1 MRTWPSLD
9 MHAHVSVAIE
19 PADLTGL
26 NAVIFAVTR
35 SLEEADQALQRRDD
49 LTIWGVGCHPG
60 LVQAQ
65 QAFSPDRFC
74 QQVELTPF
82 VGELG
87 LDGKSRVPMSLQQS
101 TLRAALE
108 VLSVRPR
115 ITSLHSYAATA
126 EMLALLEHHRPVG
139 AVLHWWLGSEQE
151 TLRAVELGCY
161 FSINSSSCRRR
172 DLLKIIP
179 LDRLLTETD
188 HPFGDR
194 SHSGVS
200 RPGNVSDVE
209 DVIAKVHSLSSVE
222 CRLTMWRNLGALIT
236 TVGIGSLFSPKT
248 RALLASA

>member
-1 MRTWPSLD
+1 MRNWPSLD
-9 MHAHVSVAIE
+9 MHAHIAVTIE
-19 PADLTGL
+19 PADLAGL
-26 NAVIFAVTR
+26 NAVVFAVTR
-35 SLEEADQALQRRDD
+35 TLEEADQALQRRDD

-60 LVQAQ
+60 LVRAQ
-65 QAFSPDRFC
+65 QTFSADRFC

-101 TLRAALE
+101 TLRSAFE
-108 VLSVRPR
+108 SLSLRPR
-115 ITSLHSYAATA
+115 IASLHSYAATG
-126 EMLALLEHHRPVG
+126 ELLALLEHHRPVG
-139 AVLHWWLGSEQE
+139 VVLHWWLGSEQD

-161 FSINSSSCRRR
+161 FSVNSSSCRRR

-194 SHSGVS
+194 SHRNTS

-209 DVIAKVHSLSSVE
+209 ETIAKVHSLSGAE

-236 TVGIGSLFSPKT
+236 TVGIGSLFSPKMRT
-248 RALLASA
+248 LLASA

>member
-1 MRTWPSLD
+1 
-9 MHAHVSVAIE
+9 MHAHVAVTIN
-19 PADLTGL
+19 PADLAAL

-49 LTIWGVGCHPG
+49 LTIWGTGCHPG
-60 LVQAQ
+60 LVRAH
-65 QAFSPDRFC
+65 QAFSSDRFC
-74 QQVELTPF
+74 QQVELTPY

-108 VLSVRPR
+108 ALSVRPR

-126 EMLALLEHHRPVG
+126 ELIAMLEHHRPVG
-139 AVLHWWLGSEQE
+139 AVLHWWLGTEQE
-151 TLRAVELGCY
+151 TRRAIELGCY

-172 DLLKIIP
+172 DLLRIIP

-194 SHSGVS
+194 SHRGVS
-200 RPGNVSDVE
+200 KPGNVSDVE
-209 DVIAKVHSLSSVE
+209 EVIANVHSLSSVE
-222 CRLTMWRNLGALIT
+222 CRLTMWRNLYVLIT
-236 TVGIGSLFSPKT
+236 TLGIGSLFSPKI